1 MTLMEAQLHQSP
13 HPDTL
18 TVTVEPCGPC
28 IQYICDSGVKRIVF
42 AIPRRTLS
50 DLGLVNVRDG
60 IFTRD
65 NKERLPLEII
75 QICDPEITRL
85 NELLFQNTQRNRETG
100 TTNLNLDRIRQ
111 FLNSNPQ
118 DTINTSFL
126 ILPQVK

>member
-1 MTLMEAQLHQSP
+1 MGSNHRAHVHFKLRRHGAYSQTRLDAVLEA
-13 HPDTL
+13 
-18 TVTVEPCGPC
+18 
-28 IQYICDSGVKRIVF
+28 
-42 AIPRRTLS
+42 
-50 DLGLVNVRDG
+50 
-60 IFTRD
+60 
-65 NKERLPLEII
+65 
-75 QICDPEITRL
+75 CDPEITRL